1 VQEVYQASGKQY
13 TAVHA
18 LVVLLAINL
27 ITLQEVSMSDIK
39 KMYKTIMADSFPA
52 EMTISFGES
61 KLSYRK
67 RTWKLAEEGAG
78 ELIEKGLRYGENPD
92 QQAAMYQLVRGN
104 LELAG
109 VKFIEP
115 GSGLVSGITEEQMI
129 QAGKHPGKT
138 NFTDLDNALN
148 ILKFLSDRPAAAIMK
163 HNNPCGVAY
172 GRSTAEAY
180 ERANMADRIAAFG
193 GCLAVNRPLDRQAA
207 ELVNA
212 NYLEVVAA
220 PEYEEGALDIL
231 AKRKNLRIVR
241 LEKMAD
247 LAKYRDLCFVEFKS
261 LIDGGIIVQQSQKNG
276 IRSKGDFQQ
285 ANAVFKG
292 KEYVT
297 ERSPTEREYDDM
309 LFGWNV
315 EQGVTSNS
323 VIYVKDGVTVGIG
336 TGEQDR
342 VGVAEIAIFKAYTK
356 YADALCFNRFGV
368 PYKQYALEAGLGKR
382 DSEALAEIDSQTQ
395 KCRGG
400 LIGAVMVSDA
410 FFPFRDGVDAGIKE
424 GITAIVQP
432 GGSDRDHESI
442 IACNEANP
450 KVAMAYTGQRVFKH

>member
-1 VQEVYQASGKQY
+1 
-13 TAVHA
+13 
-18 LVVLLAINL
+18 
-27 ITLQEVSMSDIK
+27 MSDIK
-39 KMYKTIMADSFPA
+39 KMYKTIMADNFPSD
-52 EMTISFGES
+52 MTISFGDR
-61 KLSYRK
+61 KLTYRK
-67 RTWKLAEEGAG
+67 RSWKLADEGAG

-92 QQAAMYQLVRGN
+92 QQAAMYQLVGGN

-109 VKFIEP
+109 VKFIKP
-115 GSGLVSGITEEQMI
+115 GNGLVSGITEEQMI

-148 ILKFLSDRPAAAIMK
+148 ILKFLADRPAAAIMK

-172 GRSTAEAY
+172 GATTAEAY
-180 ERANMADRIAAFG
+180 DRANMADRIAAFG

-220 PEYEEGALDIL
+220 PEYEEGAIDIL
-231 AKRKNLRIVR
+231 SKRKNLRIIR

-247 LAKYRDLCFVEFKS
+247 LATYRDLSFVEFKS
-261 LIDGGIIVQQSQKNG
+261 LIDGGIIVQQSQKNR
-276 IRSKGDFQQ
+276 IRTKDDFQQ
-285 ANAVFKG
+285 AKAIFKG
-292 KEYVT
+292 KEHNT
-297 ERSPTEREYDDM
+297 ERTPSDREYDDM

-356 YADALCFNRFGV
+356 YADALCYRKFGV
-368 PYKQYALEAGLGKR
+368 PYKQYELEAVQGKR
-382 DSEALAEIDSQTQ
+382 DRGALAEIDAQT
-395 KCRGG
+395 KRERGG
-400 LIGAVMVSDA
+400 LIGSVMVSDA
-410 FFPFRDGVDAGIKE
+410 FFPFRDGVDAGINE
-424 GITAIVQP
+424 GISAIVQP

-442 IACNEANP
+442 TACNEAWP
-450 KVAMAYTGQRVFKH
+450 QVSMVFTGQRVFKH